1 MTWAPNRFLAAAL
14 LVLATSG
21 CAGLPMGGDTDG
33 AALRALSASE
43 TADAQAARY
52 GLQEAQRQA
61 PGDPRTLLAAARFQE
76 KAGRPLLAREYYQ
89 AVLLHRRP
97 VPMPPPVQGERLRS
111 PEALASMALRR
122 LDGNKP
128 DADKVVASLPPASK
142 IETPPPA
149 VHAKPQMAALQLP
162 KLAADPLEDDPVI
175 ERFRAFTWWMAS
187 GLVTP
192 DEFAARRYP
201 NLGALLSYAEP
212 PPALDLYAGL
222 PDLDEV
228 ESRLRQGVGG
238 KARVALLDSLM
249 PANPKTRTAAL
260 DRKPKALDDAQA
272 RIDALVRTGLVT
284 RAEYE
289 REIAAIERLRRKSSS
304 ADRGGRR

>member
-1 MTWAPNRFLAAAL
+1 MTWVPNRWMAAAV

-21 CAGLPMGGDTDG
+21 CAGLPMGGDPDG
-33 AALRALSASE
+33 AVLRALSAS
-43 TADAQAARY
+43 DGPAARDA
-52 GLQEAQRQA
+52 LQEAQRQA
-61 PGDPRTLLAAARFQE
+61 PGDPRTLLAAACFHE

-97 VPMPPPVQGERLRS
+97 VPMPPPVEGERPRS

-122 LDGNKP
+122 LDGGKP
-128 DADKVVASLPPASK
+128 APEKGAAAVPTAKV
-142 IETPPPA
+142 EPPPSVVDSKPQPA
-149 VHAKPQMAALQLP
+149 APVPAKPAV
-162 KLAADPLEDDPVI
+162 DPFEDDPVI